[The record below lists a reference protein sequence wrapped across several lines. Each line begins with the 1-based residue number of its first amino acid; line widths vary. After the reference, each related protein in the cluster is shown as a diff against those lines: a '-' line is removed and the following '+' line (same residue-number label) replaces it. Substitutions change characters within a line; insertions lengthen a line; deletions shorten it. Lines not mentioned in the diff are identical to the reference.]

1 MGKEIRLSESAFH
14 SLIRRLVIETK
25 EKMDEEDSDNDD
37 MGNGSNDSKKTKE
50 ERANGSN
57 DSKKA
62 KEEKAIKKIAD
73 YLKSKLT
80 PTKKE
85 KLKNKLD
92 ESRRYGRRLYEDEDL
107 SSRRSGSLG
116 KTIKRGGLAL
126 STTGAVAALG
136 SIMGYSESELTS
148 MIHDITASAGLGNY
162 TGPVTYAMIAA
173 GLAMALYGKNM
184 EYNKTGK

>member
-50 ERANGSN
+50 ERA
-57 DSKKA
+57 
-62 KEEKAIKKIAD
+62 IKKIAD

-80 PTKKE
+80 PAKKE

-148 MIHDITASAGLGNY
+148 MIHDITANADLGQY
-162 TGPVTYAMIAA
+162 SGPVTYAMIAA
-173 GLAMALYGKNM
+173 GLAMALYGRNM
-184 EYNKTGK
+184 EYKKTGK

>member
-1 MGKEIRLSESAFH
+1 MGKEIRLTESAFH

-37 MGNGSNDSKKTKE
+37 MGNGSNDSKKT
-50 ERANGSN
+50 
-57 DSKKA
+57 

-173 GLAMALYGKNM
+173 GLAMALYGRNM
-184 EYNKTGK
+184 EYKKTGK

>member
-1 MGKEIRLSESAFH
+1 MGKKIRLTESAFH
-14 SLIRRLVIETK
+14 SLIRRIVIETK

-50 ERANGSN
+50 E
-57 DSKKA
+57 
-62 KEEKAIKKIAD
+62 KAIKKIAD

-80 PTKKE
+80 PVKKE

-92 ESRRYGRRLYEDEDL
+92 ESRRYGRRLYEDDDKDL
-107 SSRRSGSLG
+107 SSRKSGSLG

-136 SIMGYSESELTS
+136 SIMGYSEGKLTS
-148 MIHDITASAGLGNY
+148 LINDITANAGLGEY

-173 GLAMALYGKNM
+173 GLAMALYGRSM
-184 EYNKTGK
+184 EYKKTGK

>member
-37 MGNGSNDSKKTKE
+37 MGNGSNDSKK
-50 ERANGSN
+50 
-57 DSKKA
+57 A

-80 PTKKE
+80 PVKKE

>member
-1 MGKEIRLSESAFH
+1 MRKKIRLSESAFH

-25 EKMDEEDSDNDD
+25 EKMDDEDSDHEEMDNESDY
-37 MGNGSNDSKKTKE
+37 SKM
-50 ERANGSN
+50 
-57 DSKKA
+57 SK
-62 KEEKAIKKIAD
+62 EKAIKKIAD
-73 YLKSKLT
+73 YLKKELT
-80 PTKKE
+80 RPQEE

-92 ESRRYGRRLYEDEDL
+92 ESRRYGRHLYEDEDKDL

-126 STTGAVAALG
+126 SATGAVAALG

-148 MIHDITASAGLGNY
+148 LIHDITANAGLGNF

-173 GLAMALYGKNM
+173 GLAMALYGRNM
-184 EYNKTGK
+184 EYKKTGK

>member
-50 ERANGSN
+50 ERA
-57 DSKKA
+57 
-62 KEEKAIKKIAD
+62 IKKIAD

-80 PTKKE
+80 PAKKE

-126 STTGAVAALG
+126 SATGAVAALG
-136 SIMGYSESELTS
+136 SIMGYSEGKLTS
-148 MIHDITASAGLGNY
+148 LIHDITANAGLGEY

-173 GLAMALYGKNM
+173 GLAMALYGRSM
-184 EYNKTGK
+184 EYKNTGK

>member
-1 MGKEIRLSESAFH
+1 MEKNIRLSENEFH
-14 SLIRRLVIETK
+14 SLLRRLVIETK
-25 EKMDEEDSDNDD
+25 EKMAEEDSDYDD
-37 MGNGSNDSKKTKE
+37 MGNGSNNSKK
-50 ERANGSN
+50 S
-57 DSKKA
+57 

-107 SSRRSGSLG
+107 SSRRSASLG
-116 KTIKRGGLAL
+116 KSIKRGGLAL
-126 STTGAVAALG
+126 TTTGAVAALG

-148 MIHDITASAGLGNY
+148 MIHDITANADLGEY
-162 TGPVTYAMIAA
+162 TGPVTYAMIAS
-173 GLAMALYGKNM
+173 GIAMALYGRNM
-184 EYNKTGK
+184 EYKKTGK